1 MNQAYSQELLTHIK
15 GRSENRRPAKL
26 SINQKVLC
34 VLAFL
39 IPFLFEPFFNNANI
53 YAFKFLGFI
62 LVLAY
67 FSLSVLYRLINERTF
82 ELNLDNSLL
91 AFGAL
96 SVLPIITTFVY
107 WQDWYKVIFRFQT
120 SSFSLLLLFVF
131 AVLALINFKEAQ
143 SISKLLFSVF
153 GGYVFSSILSFIIL
167 ILNIKNWLELPSVL
181 PYQSFVINNIVITS
195 VLIIFLAPLFYA
207 KQGKTRKSLGIFI
220 SSIVLSVLVLSFAF
234 NANIFLA
241 FTGILFLVYLNRAF
255 KQSMGFY
262 IVLIFLTF
270 FLGQVLVPK
279 IKVLND
285 FKKDLFTES
294 TLNVIPST
302 QIAFDSLFD
311 NNPIVGLGFGE
322 FQDIHLK
329 YEKDNKSDVLTGVY
343 QKPFSQIF
351 DFTIRYGIL
360 FLVGLIIFLG
370 IILGRILDFRI
381 ADKDLSLGRGVTY
394 VSLCAF
400 ITTLLFYSF
409 TFEFGLLIAISILF
423 LSSIQTKNLVKI
435 SNAQSFTFVLIIL
448 SFLTI
453 IPFGFETQK
462 VARAGFSFGA
472 GVNMLDSTEV
482 ERQLEGIRKIRDA
495 SKINEK
501 EGRFNSELAQLYMGL
516 FLAGKASENGPDEA
530 YLKNLLDN
538 IVSESNK
545 SVTNEPESYKI
556 WAERFA
562 LMEQLNK
569 EVDSSATIDSA
580 AGAIENLA
588 PKHGTVLLYLAKYYV
603 DIDLNRSMSL
613 VEKAY
618 KSNPNVPKVQLEYAK
633 SLILSGKSE
642 EGINILI
649 ALTEDTTKV
658 NDEVYQEA
666 ALVLRN
672 ELSKK

>member
-1 MNQAYSQELLTHIK
+1 MNQGYSQELLTHIK
-15 GRSENRRPAKL
+15 GRSENRRPIKL
-26 SINQKVLC
+26 SLNQKIICL
-34 VLAFL
+34 LAFL
-39 IPFLFEPFFNNANI
+39 IPFIFEPFFNNANV
-53 YAFKFLGFI
+53 YAFKVLG
-62 LVLAY
+62 LVLLLFYLAI
-67 FSLSVLYRLINERTF
+67 SALYRLINERNF
-82 ELNLDNSLL
+82 ELSLDNSLI
-91 AFGAL
+91 AFGVI
-96 SVLPIITTFVY
+96 STIPVITSFVY
-107 WQDWYKVIFRFQT
+107 WQDWYKVIFRFQS
-120 SSFSLLLLFVF
+120 SSFNTVLFFLF
-131 AVLALINFKEAQ
+131 ALLALINFKESQA
-143 SISKLLFSVF
+143 ILKLLLSVF
-153 GGYVFSSILSFIIL
+153 GGFIFSSALSFVIL
-167 ILNIKNWLELPSVL
+167 VLNIKGWLELPSVL
-181 PYQSFVINNIVITS
+181 PYQSFVVNNIVLTS
-195 VLIIFLAPLFYA
+195 VIVIFIAPLFYA
-207 KQGKTRKSLGIFI
+207 KQGKTKKSFGIFVTALI
-220 SSIVLSVLVLSFAF
+220 LSLLVLSLAF
-234 NANIFLA
+234 NANIFLV
-241 FTGILFLVYLNRAF
+241 FIRVLLLVYLNKAF
-255 KQSMGFY
+255 KQSMGLY
-262 IVLIFLTF
+262 LVLIFLTF
-270 FLGQVLVPK
+270 FLGQVLIPK

-294 TLNVIPST
+294 TLNIIPSS
-302 QIAFDSLFD
+302 QIAFDSLFA

-329 YEKDNKSDVLTGVY
+329 YEKDNKSDELTSVY

-351 DFTIRYGIL
+351 DLTIRYGIL
-360 FLVGLIIFLG
+360 FLIGIIIFLG
-370 IILGRILDFRI
+370 IILGRILDLRI
-381 ADKDLSLGRGVTY
+381 LDKDLYWGRVVAYLT
-394 VSLCAF
+394 LCGF
-400 ITTLLFYSF
+400 ISALILYSF
-409 TFEFGLLIAISILF
+409 TFEFGLLLAISILF

-435 SNAQSFTFVLIIL
+435 TSAQSFAFVLIII
-448 SFLTI
+448 SFLVL
-453 IPFGFETQK
+453 IPFAFETQK
-462 VARAGFSFGA
+462 ISRASASFSS
-472 GVNMLDSTEV
+472 GVNMLDTTDVSK
-482 ERQLEGIRKIRDA
+482 QLNGIRKIRDA

-501 EGRFNSELAQLYMGL
+501 EGRFNSELSQLYLGL
-516 FLAGKASENGPDEA
+516 FLAAKASENGPDEA

-545 SVTNEPESYKI
+545 SVTNDPESYKI

-580 AGAIENLA
+580 SGTIENLA
-588 PKHGTVLLYLAKYYV
+588 PKHGTILLYLAKYYV